1 MKKKWILLVLAGLL
15 SLIFS
20 ITRGWAGDLEIIDL
34 LKQKGILTEEEYTNI
49 RAQFDKEQQKQLK
62 PVYKDG
68 FKLET
73 GDKEF
78 SLGFE
83 GKIFG
88 DGRFYTDDNHP
99 NTNTFQARLVRL
111 GLKATLYK
119 YYNLKFEGSWD
130 EGKTPSIKDA
140 YLEAKYF
147 PEAVLRMGQFKEPFS
162 LEELTSDTN
171 IDMME
176 RSLVNNII
184 PKRDVGV
191 MIYGTLFDDRINYGI
206 GGFNGNGESKELDN
220 NNDKDIAAR
229 IILSPFLLQEGSL
242 LQNLHIGG
250 AMTYGYQDNFPDDY
264 TAKTETRTAFF
275 KIAAKDSKSNS
286 LFMSDR
292 LRYGS
297 ELGYTY
303 GPFSLKGEYVLQRF
317 TDMQRQ
323 NSTIKDDY
331 DIKAWYITTSYFL
344 TGEEKGWKEGVYT
357 KPNIKHNFDPFKGK
371 GGMGAWELLFRYSGF
386 DADEN
391 FLKNGIVDAT
401 KYTNKASAYTLG
413 LNWYLNPKV
422 MVKLNYVHTKF
433 DDDILNNKGQKDFG
447 SENAIMTR
455 FQIEF

>member
-78 SLGFE
+78 SLGFD
-83 GKIFG
+83 GKLFA

-99 NTNTFQARLVRL
+99 STNTFQARLMRI

-119 YYNLKFEGSWD
+119 YYNFRFEGAYD
-130 EGKTPSIKDA
+130 EGSSGSIKDA
-140 YLEAKYF
+140 YFEAKYF
-147 PEAVLRMGQFKEPFS
+147 PEAVFRAGQFKEPFC
-162 LEELTSDTN
+162 LDELTSDTN

-176 RSLVNNII
+176 RSLVDNLA
-184 PKRDVGV
+184 PKRDIGA
-191 MIYGTLFDDRINYGI
+191 MAYGTLFNDRINYGI
-206 GGFNGNGESKELDN
+206 GGFNGNGESKASDN
-220 NNDKDIAAR
+220 NDDKDVAAR
-229 IILSPFLLQEGSL
+229 IVLSPFLLQEGSL
-242 LQNLHIGG
+242 LQNLHVGG
-250 AMTYGYQDNFPDDY
+250 AMTFGAQNNVPDDY
-264 TAKTETRTAFF
+264 TARTEARTPFF
-275 KIAAKDSKSNS
+275 KILAKDSKNNI
-286 LFMSDR
+286 LHVSDR
-292 LRYGS
+292 IRWGS
-297 ELGYTY
+297 ELGYNY

-323 NSTIKDDY
+323 GSTIKKDY
-331 DIKAWYITTSYFL
+331 DINAWHITASYFL

-371 GGMGAWELLFRYSGF
+371 CGIGAWEVLFRYSCF
-386 DADEN
+386 DADED

-401 KYTNKASAYTLG
+401 KYTNKASAYTVG

-422 MVKLNYVHTKF
+422 MLKFNYVRTNF
-433 DDDILNNKGQKDFG
+433 DDNLPDSKGQRVLDN
-447 SENAIMTR
+447 ENVIMTR